1 MDDDDLDLNDFNA
14 LKAKT
19 EQKMTRRKELSNGGD
34 YLGATGRS
42 MTPKT
47 NEMPVVIDDFI
58 RNFLTQLKMNK
69 TMNTFQQEW
78 YELQKKGIFQDKGIG
93 MVTDIQNKNEKMQ
106 EKIDR
111 IKKELESAKVIADDA
126 KSTWEK
132 LRKERDYHKQHQYI
146 VNEDKIEISNNIKKI
161 KTN

>member
-1 MDDDDLDLNDFNA
+1 MADFQEEVYIIEKKEISEDEFDDEEFQNVDPSIEDAEDLDLDDDDLDLNDFNA

-69 TMNTFQQEW
+69 TMNTF
-78 YELQKKGIFQDKGIG
+78 
-93 MVTDIQNKNEKMQ
+93 
-106 EKIDR
+106 
-111 IKKELESAKVIADDA
+111 
-126 KSTWEK
+126 
-132 LRKERDYHKQHQYI
+132 
-146 VNEDKIEISNNIKKI
+146 
-161 KTN
+161 